1 MLRTQMSEEDLNN
14 SNPYNN
20 WEKTQKK
27 DLFFVVEE
35 DPNNNNI
42 YSKRTKIK
50 DFSMGIFLILAEFL
64 CSYLFSRFMLHMIGE
79 DSMFAFS
86 MSSGQ
91 MEAFFITMLLVLI
104 FLISDIILIVL
115 FSIKKRKYIV
125 FGILILPGVFVAGVI
140 FFVLFIML
148 IDG

>member
-1 MLRTQMSEEDLNN
+1 
-14 SNPYNN
+14 
-20 WEKTQKK
+20 
-27 DLFFVVEE
+27 
-35 DPNNNNI
+35 
-42 YSKRTKIK
+42 
-50 DFSMGIFLILAEFL
+50 
-64 CSYLFSRFMLHMIGE
+64 
-79 DSMFAFS
+79 MFAFS